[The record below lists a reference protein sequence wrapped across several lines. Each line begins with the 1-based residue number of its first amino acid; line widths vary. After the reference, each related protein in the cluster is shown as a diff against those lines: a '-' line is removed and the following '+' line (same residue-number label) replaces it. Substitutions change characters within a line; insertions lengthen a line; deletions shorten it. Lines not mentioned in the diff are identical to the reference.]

1 MSCFSRPMQERVNEE
16 AVNPSVTQMAHRIL
30 HDHEGDGRSVLGM
43 LEVQVERDPK
53 TGVTV
58 VRSVTPVSAP
68 AGAPKATPIFDDGR
82 KSIHTVGGTPGQ
94 PTSEELRQ
102 VLSVADG
109 FGMKVLLDEV
119 AALPHE
125 AEMKSLDV
133 ESSRVQVETVLSMS
147 AEAAPLKET
156 HSQINIDRKSH
167 VEAKQKEARNVRY
180 EDNQT
185 ATVVID
191 NEIKLNSQSLEEN
204 PVTLLFLG
212 YADDTE
218 DVSQDDQEGM
228 ITVERV
234 MITEDGEET
243 LLGHETSAS
252 LQPASEQEVD
262 QEGDTETPVQT
273 LPVQTPPVQNPPV
286 QNPPV
291 QSPPVQTPLVQNPPD
306 AAEDETGAGIKP
318 PPEEEKE
325 DCKGKQKT
333 CKCCSVM

>member
-1 MSCFSRPMQERVNEE
+1 
-16 AVNPSVTQMAHRIL
+16 MAHRIL

-68 AGAPKATPIFDDGR
+68 GGAPKATPIFDDGR

-119 AALPHE
+119 AALPPE
-125 AEMKSLDV
+125 AQMKSLDV
-133 ESSRVQVETVLSMS
+133 ESSRVQVEKVLSMS
-147 AEAAPLKET
+147 AEAAPLQET
-156 HSQINIDRKSH
+156 HTRINTERKSH
-167 VEAKQKEARNVRY
+167 VEAKQKIEKEARNVGY

-191 NEIKLNSQSLEEN
+191 NEIKLNSQNLEEN

-218 DVSQDDQEGM
+218 DVSQEDHEGM

-243 LLGHETSAS
+243 LLGHQTSAAS
-252 LQPASEQEVD
+252 LQSASGQEVE
-262 QEGDTETPVQT
+262 QEGDTETPVQNLQSKTPRSKT
-273 LPVQTPPVQNPPV
+273 LQSKTPQSKSLQMLQRMRAGRESNLLLKRRRRTLKESRRPVNVAP
-286 QNPPV
+286 
-291 QSPPVQTPLVQNPPD
+291 S
-306 AAEDETGAGIKP
+306 
-318 PPEEEKE
+318 
-325 DCKGKQKT
+325 CKGRD
-333 CKCCSVM
+333 